1 MDAAQEATVIALL
14 AYACGTDEIAAERD
28 LDLFDA
34 GLLDS
39 MAFTEVLVGLDDEL
53 GVRIAPTE
61 VDRDEVATVNRLLR
75 FVSERL

>member
-1 MDAAQEATVIALL
+1 MDQAQEATVLRLL
-14 AYACGTDEIAAERD
+14 TKVCGTDEVSNERD

-39 MAFTEVLVGLDDEL
+39 MAFTEVLIGLEDEL

-61 VDRDEVATVNRLLR
+61 VDRDEVSTVNRLLR
-75 FVSERL
+75 FVDERI

>member
-14 AYACGTDEIAAERD
+14 ASACGTDEIAAERD

>member
-1 MDAAQEATVIALL
+1 MDQVQEQTVLRLL
-14 AYACGTDEIAAERD
+14 AEACGTDEVSNERD

-75 FVSERL
+75 FVDERL